1 MVTGS
6 VLSDR
11 YRVEERIAMGGM
23 GSVYL
28 ALDERLDRRVALKVL
43 KEELAGDERF
53 VERFRREARAAGA
66 LSHPNI
72 AGVYDF
78 GQHESRYYMVMEL
91 AEGRDLARVLREE
104 GPLSPERSVRIAAQ
118 IAQALG
124 HAHAAGVV
132 HRDIKPPNVIIGEA
146 DRVKVTDFGIARAVG
161 ESTLTATGSVLGTAH
176 YISPEQA
183 GGGEVG
189 PAADIYALGIVLY
202 EMLTGSLPF
211 TGDSALAVAMRHVS
225 DEVPAPS
232 ELNPEVPVSLDAVVA
247 RATAKDPRGRFGSS
261 NEMAE
266 ALADSLGSTGEV
278 ATLAMGGAGAGLAMG
293 GGAAAGATERLEPTV
308 WPIPGGRYDP
318 QRLGRIVLISL
329 GALAVIA
336 LLLFTLRLRDT
347 GEQRRAAAER
357 QEQQEQVRP
366 QTPAE
371 PEGNIVTVGEEII
384 GDPYKDVQDALED
397 EGVLVSVEEVD
408 SGDFEKDAIV
418 ETSPPVPAELVE
430 GDPITL
436 FVSSGEVEEEED
448 DEDEDEDG
456 GPPEHSKGKGPKK
469 EKDD

>member
-11 YRVEERIAMGGM
+11 YRIEERIATGGM

-28 ALDERLDRRVALKVL
+28 ATDQRLDRRVALKVL
-43 KEELAGDERF
+43 KEELADDERF

-72 AGVYDF
+72 AGVFDF
-78 GQHESRYYMVMEL
+78 GQDGERYYMVMEL
-91 AEGRDLARVLREE
+91 AEGHDLARLLREE
-104 GPLSPERSVRIAAQ
+104 GPLSPERSVRIGSQ
-118 IAQALG
+118 IAFALD

-146 DRVKVTDFGIARAVG
+146 DRVKVTDFGIARAIG

-183 GGGEVG
+183 GGGVVG
-189 PAADIYALGIVLY
+189 PSADIYALGIVLY

-225 DEVPAPS
+225 DEVPPPS
-232 ELNPEVPVSLDAVVA
+232 ELNPEIPANLDAVVA
-247 RATAKDPRGRFGSS
+247 GATAKDPNDRFSS
-261 NEMAE
+261 AREMAD
-266 ALADSLGSTGEV
+266 ALEGALGSTAEV
-278 ATLAMGGAGAGLAMG
+278 PTSAIAGAALS
-293 GGAAAGATERLEPTV
+293 GAAPATERLETTV

-336 LLLFTLRLRDT
+336 LLLFALRLRDT

-357 QEQQEQVRP
+357 QEQQEE
-366 QTPAE
+366 TATESPAA
-371 PEGNIVTVGEEII
+371 PERDTITVGEEII
-384 GDPYKDVQDALED
+384 GSDYKDVEKALGEA
-397 EGVLVSVEEVD
+397 GLVVSVEEVD
-408 SGDFEKDAIV
+408 SANFEKDAIV
-418 ETSPPVPAELVE
+418 ETSPPVPTDLVE
-430 GDPITL
+430 GDAITL
-436 FVSSGEVEEEED
+436 FISSGESEEEED
-448 DEDEDEDG
+448 EEDEEDEN
-456 GPPEHSKGKGPKK
+456 GPPEHSKGKGPK
-469 EKDD
+469 EDKD

>member
-6 VLSDR
+6 VLSGR
-11 YRVEERIAMGGM
+11 YRIEERIAMGGM

-28 ALDERLDRRVALKVL
+28 ATDERLDRQVAVKVL
-43 KEELAGDERF
+43 KEELADDERF

-72 AGVYDF
+72 AGVFDF
-78 GQHESRYYMVMEL
+78 GQHDERYYMVMEL

-104 GPLSPERSVRIAAQ
+104 EPLSPDRSARIGSQ

-161 ESTLTATGSVLGTAH
+161 DSTLTATGSVLGTAH

-225 DEVPAPS
+225 DDVPPPS
-232 ELNPEVPVSLDAVVA
+232 ELNPEVPASLDSVVA
-247 RATAKDPRGRFGSS
+247 RATAKDPGDRFGSAD
-261 NEMAE
+261 EMAQ
-266 ALADSLGSTGEV
+266 ALGGALGSTAEV
-278 ATLAMGGAGAGLAMG
+278 ATAAMAGGVAGGAM
-293 GGAAAGATERLEPTV
+293 AAGATERLEPTV
-308 WPIPGGRYDP
+308 WPIPGSRYDP
-318 QRLGRIVLISL
+318 QRLGRVVLISL

-336 LLLFTLRLRDT
+336 LLLFALRLRDT
-347 GEQRRAAAER
+347 GEQRRAATER
-357 QEQQEQVRP
+357 QEQQEEVP
-366 QTPAE
+366 PETPGG
-371 PEGNIVTVGEEII
+371 PEGDTIALGEEII
-384 GDPYKDVQDALED
+384 GSPYKDVENALE
-397 EGVLVSVEEVD
+397 EAGLLVSVEEVD
-408 SGDFEKDAIV
+408 SSDFEKDAIV
-418 ETSPPVPAELVE
+418 ETSPPLPTELVE
-430 GDPITL
+430 GDAITL
-436 FVSSGEVEEEED
+436 FVSSGESGNEEDEED
-448 DEDEDEDG
+448 DDET
-456 GPPEHSKGKGPKK
+456 GPPGHSKGKGPKK
-469 EKDD
+469 DKD